1 MNRIEEYLNSLDKK
15 NLVLLYASI
24 IIAVFIV
31 YYNYNYNILQEK
43 IDNYNVKIVQLKK
56 KLESTNSLRS
66 VLSELK
72 TQLKKLKKQNV
83 SLNEDLKYL
92 NVLVKTSSI
101 LHRNEKNFLNILK
114 NVLHNAIQNNIKASY
129 TIDKNTD
136 EYKKYIINVQGE
148 FEPEMFDKFYEF
160 IKNLEK
166 IKAIKEI
173 TQLKIIKK
181 DKVQFDM
188 NIVFWSLL

>member
-83 SLNEDLKYL
+83 SLNEDLKYS

>member
-101 LHRNEKNFLNILK
+101 LHINEKNFLNILK